1 MLQVRLRHPCTD
13 RICVF
18 WTLGLFLCYH
28 LKDNLIIFSFSASSQ
43 ATAEANNLAAVAA
56 AKDLYNKKMEEVS
69 KKKERMLKVPCNT
82 HFQIFISYPRLERSS
97 FTPFIIQKNS
107 LDPP

>member
-18 WTLGLFLCYH
+18 SCVWTLGSFLCYH

-69 KKKERMLKVPCNT
+69 KKKKEC
-82 HFQIFISYPRLERSS
+82 
-97 FTPFIIQKNS
+97 
-107 LDPP
+107 